1 MQQWMTTITV
11 IYLFHRVLL
20 SIYTKL
26 VFVLPWKCILNFLRR
41 IVYTKLIFVLF
52 LYKKKMLFV
61 LLWKCLV
68 KYNIL
73 LKQYLFYQSPKEV
86 HKKKSP
92 KKKIFKHYLLSSPP
106 STALHSTLSFTF
118 YVDEMTRIS
127 IIGFIFTSML
137 AFNFL

>member
-1 MQQWMTTITV
+1 MIFSTITV

-52 LYKKKMLFV
+52 LYIKKKMLFV

-86 HKKKSP
+86 HKKKII
-92 KKKIFKHYLLSSPP
+92 KKEKFQTLFIIVTAIHCTSFHSYLSL
-106 STALHSTLSFTF
+106 F
-118 YVDEMTRIS
+118 MWMR
-127 IIGFIFTSML
+127 
-137 AFNFL
+137 